1 MFCGQPRK
9 GNDEPMNL
17 RLTGVRACVFDA
29 YGTLF
34 DVYSAGQQA
43 QNLLNEINLV
53 TQSEIFTGSF

>member
-1 MFCGQPRK
+1 
-9 GNDEPMNL
+9 MNL
-17 RLTGVRACVFDA
+17 HLTGVRACVFDA

>member
-1 MFCGQPRK
+1 
-9 GNDEPMNL
+9 MNL
-17 RLTGVRACVFDA
+17 HLTGVRACVFDA

-53 TQSEIFTGSF
+53 TTGNLYR